1 MRLPRTLSLYL
12 ARETLQYVAVG
23 YLAIASLFL
32 ANNLLR
38 RLEELVEVGAHA
50 GDVLALTVRLVAIL
64 TTYALPIAFL
74 FGMLVALGRFAADHE
89 VLAARSLGVSL
100 AQLAAPVLALAV
112 AASAVSGWLLLR
124 AEPIARRSLIELVS
138 AVAARGGLIR
148 SGDFTRLDKRG
159 ERVLFVDRRTEAGEL
174 EGVLVSD
181 RSNPERPFTVV
192 AGRGSFRLDR
202 RAATGHLLLHD
213 GDVHFEP
220 TERDSPRT
228 QRIGFRHFNY
238 SFDMSRMTSLGIE
251 RLKPRD
257 LTGSEIRKVLAYF
270 DEHGAAP
277 PNAREQNRAEYEVQ
291 LARRSALPFA
301 PLAFALLAVPLGL
314 GLRRGAR
321 SYGALLCVG
330 IAFGYYVLLNAG
342 TAYATSGQLSA
353 GLALWLPNLVCV
365 AIAAPLWWRAR
376 AAEA

>member
-12 ARETLQYVAVG
+12 ARETLSYVAVG
-23 YLAIASLFL
+23 YLAIAALFL

-38 RLEELVEVGAHA
+38 RLEELVEIGAHA
-50 GDVLALTVRLVAIL
+50 VDVLALTVRLVAIL

-74 FGMLVALGRFAADHE
+74 FGVLVALGRVSADQE

-138 AVAARGGLIR
+138 TVASRGGLIR
-148 SGDFTRLDKRG
+148 SGGFTRLDKRG
-159 ERVLFVDRRTEAGEL
+159 ERVLFVDHRTKEGEL
-174 EGVLVSD
+174 QGVLVSD
-181 RSNPERPFTVV
+181 RSNPERPFTVL

-202 RAATGHLLLHD
+202 QAATGHLLLHD

-220 TERDSPRT
+220 AEKDSDRT
-228 QRIGFRHFNY
+228 QRIGFRRFDY
-238 SFDMSRMTSLGIE
+238 AFDMSRMTSLGIE

-257 LTGSEIRKVLAYF
+257 LTGSEISKVLAYF

-277 PNAREQNRAEYEVQ
+277 AHAREQNRAEYEVQ
-291 LARRSALPFA
+291 LARRAALPFA

-330 IAFGYYVLLNAG
+330 IAFGYYVLMNAG
-342 TAYATSGQLSA
+342 IAYATSGQLSA
-353 GLALWLPNLVCV
+353 GLALWLPNLVC
-365 AIAAPLWWRAR
+365 AGIAAPLWWRAR
-376 AAEA
+376 GAEA

>member
-12 ARETLQYVAVG
+12 ARETLSYVAVG
-23 YLAIASLFL
+23 YLAIAALFL

-38 RLEELVEVGAHA
+38 RLEELVEIGAHA

-74 FGMLVALGRFAADHE
+74 FGVLVALGRVSADHE

-100 AQLAAPVLALAV
+100 AQLAAPVLVLALG
-112 AASAVSGWLLLR
+112 ASALSGWLLLR
-124 AEPIARRSLIELVS
+124 AEPVARRSLIELVS
-138 AVAARGGLIR
+138 TVASRGGLIR
-148 SGDFTRLDKRG
+148 SGEFTRLDKRG
-159 ERVLFVDRRTEAGEL
+159 ERVLFVDRRTKDGEL
-174 EGVLVSD
+174 QGVLVSD
-181 RSNPERPFTVV
+181 RSNPERPFTVL

-202 RAATGHLLLHD
+202 QAAIGHLLLHD
-213 GDVHFEP
+213 GDVHFESA
-220 TERDSPRT
+220 EKDSDRT
-228 QRIGFRHFNY
+228 QRIGFRRFDY
-238 SFDMSRMTSLGIE
+238 AFDMSRMTSLGIE

-257 LTGSEIRKVLAYF
+257 LTGAEIRKVLAYF

-277 PNAREQNRAEYEVQ
+277 ANAREQNRAEYEVQ
-291 LARRSALPFA
+291 LVRRSALPFA

-342 TAYATSGQLSA
+342 TAFATAGQLSPT
-353 GLALWLPNLVCV
+353 LALWLPNLACV

-376 AAEA
+376 TAEA

>member
-38 RLEELVEVGAHA
+38 RMEDLVQIGAHA
-50 GDVLALTVRLVAIL
+50 GDVLGLTVRLVAIL

-89 VLAARSLGVSL
+89 VLAARALGVSL
-100 AQLAAPVLALAV
+100 AQLAAPILALAV

-124 AEPIARRSLIELVS
+124 AEPIARRSLIELMGT
-138 AVAARGGLIR
+138 VASRGGLLR
-148 SGDFTRLDKRG
+148 AGEFTKLDRKG
-159 ERVLFVDRRTEAGEL
+159 ERVLFVDRHAKDGTL
-174 EGVLVSD
+174 EGVMVSD
-181 RSNPERPFTVV
+181 RTDPKRAFTVV
-192 AGRGSFRLDR
+192 AGRGSFRFD
-202 RAATGHLLLHD
+202 RAAAIGHLLLRD
-213 GDVHFEP
+213 GDVHFDPSDRE
-220 TERDSPRT
+220 SNKT
-228 QRIGFRHFNY
+228 QRIAFQRFDY
-238 SFDMSRMTSLGIE
+238 AFDMSRMTSLGID

-257 LTGSEIRKVLAYF
+257 LTGSEIRKVLAHF
-270 DEHGAAP
+270 DEHGTAP
-277 PNAREQNRAEYEVQ
+277 ANAREQDRVEYEVQ

-321 SYGALLCVG
+321 SYGAMLCVG
-330 IAFGYYVLLNAG
+330 IAFGYYVLMNAG
-342 TAYATSGQLSA
+342 SAYATAGQLSA
-353 GLALWLPNLVCV
+353 TLALWLPNLACL

-376 AAEA
+376 RAEA